1 MISIRNFFDN
11 PNVEQVAGMG
21 NVRVYEYKKD
31 MSVHTPGEAMAAYFA
46 EKMNHRV
53 RQVLIELKGDSYILS
68 AGAMQ
73 WTAGNVQISSDV
85 KGVGDLFSKVL
96 KGSVTNESA
105 VKPRYAGNGL
115 LMLEPTTKYIL
126 LENVANWNGLVLEDG
141 MFLACAATVSQNV
154 VSRANFSSA
163 VAGGEGLFNLC
174 LNGQGVA
181 VLESPVPREELI
193 EINLENDEVKIDGSM
208 AVCWSQTLNFTVERS
223 TKSLLGSAASGEG
236 LVNVYRGTGKILMAP
251 VRFR

>member
-1 MISIRNFFDN
+1 
-11 PNVEQVAGMG
+11 MG

-31 MSVHTPGEAMAAYFA
+31 MSVHSTGEAMAAYFA

-73 WTAGNVQISSDV
+73 WMAGNVTATSDV
-85 KGVGDLFSKVL
+85 KGVGDLFSKAI
-96 KGSVTNESA
+96 KGRVTNESA
-105 VKPRYAGNGL
+105 VKPKYSGNGL

-126 LENVANWNGLVLEDG
+126 LENAANWNGLVIEDG
-141 MFLACAATVSQNV
+141 MFLASAATVNHNI

-174 LNGQGVA
+174 MNGQGVV

-193 EINLENDEVKIDGSM
+193 EINLENDEIKIDGSM
-208 AVCWSQTLNFTVERS
+208 AVCWSQTLSFTVERS
-223 TKSLLGSAASGEG
+223 TKSLIGSAVSGEG
-236 LVNVYRGTGKILMAP
+236 LVNVYRGTGRILMAP
-251 VRFR
+251 VRF

>member
-1 MISIRNFFDN
+1 MISIKNFFDN

-31 MSVHTPGEAMAAYFA
+31 MSVHSTGEAMAAYFA

-73 WTAGNVQISSDV
+73 WMAGNVTATSDV
-85 KGVGDLFSKVL
+85 KGVGDLFSKAI
-96 KGSVTNESA
+96 KGRVTNESA
-105 VKPRYAGNGL
+105 VKPKYSGNGL

-126 LENVANWNGLVLEDG
+126 LENAANWNGLVIEDG
-141 MFLACAATVSQNV
+141 MFLASAATVNHNI

-174 LNGQGVA
+174 MNGQGVV
-181 VLESPVPREELI
+181 VLESPVTREELI
-193 EINLENDEVKIDGSM
+193 EINLENDEIKIDGSM
-208 AVCWSQTLNFTVERS
+208 AVCWSQTLSFTVERS
-223 TKSLLGSAASGEG
+223 TKSLIGSAVSGEG
-236 LVNVYRGTGKILMAP
+236 LVNVYRGTGRILMAP
-251 VRFR
+251 VRF